1 MHNALSRILLLLAP
15 IALSAAPVFYQT
27 TYTFDLTAINRP
39 VTNLVAME
47 VPESLSP
54 VFAQR
59 FGYNGPGTDVAAG
72 GSVTSLAMPFLNDT
86 GTPWTTS
93 VLMGIVQ
100 DLPNDPE
107 GQKHIVLFIDPAT
120 EALTTGVPW
129 SAFFPEVLEE
139 DLIAALELGTSG
151 GLGWGN
157 DFATLAPGLS
167 DVAAFLNSL
176 RAPGGLLGPGGE
188 YTSPYF
194 ALPAPGAP
202 ASNFVAVAFSDGQT
216 IGTGS
221 VIQTQLGDTDVPEPA
236 TLIPAAA
243 AFAGLFWKRL
253 LARRAR

>member
-1 MHNALSRILLLLAP
+1 MVAMHNALSRFLLLLTP
-15 IALSAAPVFYQT
+15 LALSANPVFYQT
-27 TYTFDLTAINRP
+27 TYTFDLTGISSP

-54 VFAQR
+54 FYAQR
-59 FGYNGPGTDVAAG
+59 FGFSGPGTDVAAG

-93 VLMGIVQ
+93 VAMGIVQ

-107 GQKHIVLFIDPAT
+107 GQKHIVLFIDPSV

-129 SAFFPEVLEE
+129 SAFFPEMLED

-151 GLGWGN
+151 GMGWGN

-167 DVAAFLNSL
+167 QVATFLNSL
-176 RAPGGLLGPGGE
+176 RSPGGLLGPGGE

-194 ALPAPGAP
+194 ALPAPGAA

-216 IGTGS
+216 IGSGS
-221 VIQTQLGDTDVPEPA
+221 VIQTQLGDTEVPEPA
-236 TLIPAAA
+236 TLIPVAAVL
-243 AFAGLFWKRL
+243 AGLL
-253 LARRAR
+253 RRRR